1 MNDSTGTG
9 LLRKPF
15 GDVQRDAAVQDLSR
29 SLGAWHLVFFGVGC
43 IIGSGIFVLTGNAA
57 ANFAGPAVLISFLIA
72 GLACGF
78 AALCYAELASTMP
91 VAGSAYTYAYATLGE
106 VCAWTSGWLMVLEFG
121 VASALVAV
129 GFSGYFTSLLRD
141 FGVFVPAQLATPFV
155 DSIASSH
162 GLVFT
167 AGHGVNLVAA
177 LAVLA
182 IAALLSFGI
191 VLSAAV
197 NSVMVVVK
205 VTVLVAFVAVGIWW
219 IEPHNWVPF
228 VPANQGGFT
237 YGWPGVIRAASV
249 IFFAYV
255 GFETVSTA
263 GLESRDPRRDLPLGI
278 LGALLICTVIYL
290 SVAAVLTGLVPF
302 RNLAV
307 PDPLA
312 VAVNGMHMPWFA
324 LMIKLG
330 AALGLLSVTLTTLYG
345 QTRVF
350 YAMSRDG
357 LLPEV
362 FSRISP
368 RWRTPR
374 RGTLIVGSLVAL
386 AAALLPISILSD
398 IVSLGTALAFSIV
411 ALSVMWLRSTQPDLP
426 RPFRVPFD
434 GIRIGG
440 AWIGIVPVLAILF
453 CILMVLPLIIDIVSK
468 AMHGNAI
475 PAFLLG
481 GYCAV
486 GALVYLGYG
495 RRHSKLRGART

>member
-1 MNDSTGTG
+1 
-9 LLRKPF
+9 
-15 GDVQRDAAVQDLSR
+15 
-29 SLGAWHLVFFGVGC
+29 
-43 IIGSGIFVLTGNAA
+43 
-57 ANFAGPAVLISFLIA
+57 
-72 GLACGF
+72 
-78 AALCYAELASTMP
+78 
-91 VAGSAYTYAYATLGE
+91 
-106 VCAWTSGWLMVLEFG
+106 MVLEFG

-141 FGVFVPAQLATPFV
+141 FGLFVPTQLATPFI
-155 DSIASSH
+155 DSIASAH

-167 AGHGVNLVAA
+167 AGHGINLVAA

-182 IAALLSFGI
+182 IATLLSFGI

-237 YGWPGVIRAASV
+237 YGWPGVVRAASV

-312 VAVNGMHMPWFA
+312 VAVNGMRMPWFA

-345 QTRVF
+345 QTP
-350 YAMSRDG
+350 A
-357 LLPEV
+357 
-362 FSRISP
+362 
-368 RWRTPR
+368 
-374 RGTLIVGSLVAL
+374 GSLLANQSAL
-386 AAALLPISILSD
+386 AHAATGHVDRRQSRRPGGGVVADQHPQRHSQSRHGAGFQHRGLERHVAALDATRSAPALP
-398 IVSLGTALAFSIV
+398 
-411 ALSVMWLRSTQPDLP
+411 
-426 RPFRVPFD
+426 
-434 GIRIGG
+434 
-440 AWIGIVPVLAILF
+440 
-453 CILMVLPLIIDIVSK
+453 
-468 AMHGNAI
+468 
-475 PAFLLG
+475 
-481 GYCAV
+481 CA
-486 GALVYLGYG
+486 A
-495 RRHSKLRGART
+495 RRHPHRRRLDRRRAGAGDRVLHSHGAAAHH

>member
-1 MNDSTGTG
+1 
-9 LLRKPF
+9 
-15 GDVQRDAAVQDLSR
+15 
-29 SLGAWHLVFFGVGC
+29 
-43 IIGSGIFVLTGNAA
+43 
-57 ANFAGPAVLISFLIA
+57 
-72 GLACGF
+72 
-78 AALCYAELASTMP
+78 
-91 VAGSAYTYAYATLGE
+91 
-106 VCAWTSGWLMVLEFG
+106 
-121 VASALVAV
+121 
-129 GFSGYFTSLLRD
+129 
-141 FGVFVPAQLATPFV
+141 
-155 DSIASSH
+155 
-162 GLVFT
+162 
-167 AGHGVNLVAA
+167 
-177 LAVLA
+177 
-182 IAALLSFGI
+182 
-191 VLSAAV
+191 
-197 NSVMVVVK
+197 
-205 VTVLVAFVAVGIWW
+205 
-219 IEPHNWVPF
+219 
-228 VPANQGGFT
+228 
-237 YGWPGVIRAASV
+237 VIRAASV

-312 VAVNGMHMPWFA
+312 VAVNGMRMPWFA

-357 LLPEV
+357 LLPAV

-411 ALSVMWLRSTQPDLP
+411 ASSVMWLRSTQPDLP
-426 RPFRVPFD
+426 RPFRVPFG

-440 AWIGIVPVLAILF
+440 AWLGVVPVLAIVF
-453 CILMVLPLIIDIVSK
+453 CILMVLPLIIDIVGK

-481 GYCAV
+481 GYCAL